1 MCKQI
6 NEFQAKGSPSKID
19 QWCKPKP
26 AAKLVLAVVRRSPLT
41 LKERAGGSMILI
53 MSKSSLVGDG
63 DLQILSTQN
72 RPCCFSHLSIL
83 LGEKTR
89 KISLDEE
96 KKSKK
101 MGHLQKP
108 VFNVDELTVGVA
120 RHKKQ
125 LIFLKNLKSIKI

>member
-1 MCKQI
+1 M
-6 NEFQAKGSPSKID
+6 FDKGGI
-19 QWCKPKP
+19 
-26 AAKLVLAVVRRSPLT
+26 A
-41 LKERAGGSMILI
+41 E
-53 MSKSSLVGDG
+53 SL
-63 DLQILSTQN
+63 LRPRCLS
-72 RPCCFSHLSIL
+72 RLSIL

-125 LIFLKNLKSIKI
+125 LIFLKNLKSRKI